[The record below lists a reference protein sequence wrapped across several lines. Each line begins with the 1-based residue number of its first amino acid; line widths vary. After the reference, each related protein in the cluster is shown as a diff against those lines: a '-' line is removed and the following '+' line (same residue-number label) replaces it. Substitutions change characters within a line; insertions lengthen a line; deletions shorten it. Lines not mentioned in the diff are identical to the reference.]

1 MVSIK
6 DSLFKE
12 YDLRGVVGDELTG
25 EVAYKF
31 GLGYGSYVQ
40 LKGFTKV
47 VVGYDNRLSSKY
59 LTNQLIKGLLETGIN
74 VVNVGLVTTPMFYC
88 AKNKLGLVTGIMV
101 TASHN
106 PKEYNGFKISFDKTG
121 NAYGEKIRALRDYIK
136 KEEFLSGSG
145 ILSTYDVKADYL
157 ELIKKSIDIKR
168 KLKVVID
175 CGNGTTGIIVKDVF
189 DMFNLECD
197 YLYSK
202 SDGNFPNH
210 HPDPSLEKNMESLK
224 RRVVELNYDLGIAFD
239 GDGDRVGIVD
249 NLGNFYT
256 ADYYLAIMSS
266 YMKDNLD
273 KLLFD
278 VKCSKMLTDECEKN
292 NIKPYMFKTGASY
305 TNMEMQEGN
314 FIFGGEYSGHLFF
327 RDKWPGFDDG
337 IYAGLRLIE
346 MLSNCD
352 LSLSEMLNKLNHYE
366 NEYVEYPIDLDLKD
380 IIVSKVKEYVIE
392 HGYDYTDI
400 DGVRVEFADG
410 FALVRGSNTTPI
422 LTMRFEAKTKER
434 LKEIKDEFL
443 NQVKDIIDSLNKPT
457 LYY

>member
-292 NIKPYMFKTGASY
+292 NIKPCMFKTGASY

-352 LSLSEMLNKLNHYE
+352 LSLSEMLTKLNYYE
-366 NEYVEYPIDLDLKD
+366 NEYVEYPINLDFKD
-380 IIVSKVKEYVIE
+380 KVVSKVKEYVIE

-443 NQVKDIIDSLNKPT
+443 NQVKNIIDNLNKSI
-457 LYY
+457 L

>member
-25 EVAYKF
+25 DVAYKF

-40 LKGFTKV
+40 LKGFTQV

-59 LTNQLIKGLLETGIN
+59 LTSQLIKGLLETGVN
-74 VVNVGLVTTPMFYC
+74 VVDIGLVTTPMFYC
-88 AKNKLGLVTGIMV
+88 AKYKLGLVTGIMV

-106 PKEYNGFKISFDKTG
+106 PKEYNGFKISFDEFG
-121 NAYGEKIRALRDYIK
+121 NAYGEKIRTLRDYIK

-145 ILSTYDVKADYL
+145 TLSTYDVKDDYL
-157 ELIKKSIDIKR
+157 ELIKNSIDIKR
-168 KLKVVID
+168 KIKVVID
-175 CGNGTTGIIVKDVF
+175 CGNGTTGVITKDVF
-189 DMFNLECD
+189 DMFDLECD

-210 HPDPSLEKNMESLK
+210 HPDPSIEKNMEALK
-224 RRVVELNYDLGIAFD
+224 RRVVELDYDLGIAFD

-249 NLGNFYT
+249 NLGHFYT
-256 ADYYLAIMSS
+256 ADYYLAIMST
-266 YMKDNLD
+266 YMKDSLD

-292 NIKPYMFKTGASY
+292 NIVPCMFKTGASY
-305 TNMEMQEGN
+305 TNMEMQEGD
-314 FIFGGEYSGHLFF
+314 FTFGGEYSGHLFF

-337 IYAGLRLIE
+337 IYSGLRLIE

-352 LSLSEMLNKLNHYE
+352 LTLNEMINKLNHYE
-366 NEYVEYPIDLDLKD
+366 NEYVEYPINLDAKD
-380 IIVSKVKEYVIE
+380 EIVSKVKEYVIK

-400 DGVRVEFADG
+400 DGVRVEFDDG

-434 LKEIKDEFL
+434 LKELKDEFL
-443 NQVKDIIDSLNKPT
+443 NLVTDVIDKLDK
-457 LYY
+457 

>member
-88 AKNKLGLVTGIMV
+88 AKYKLGLVTGIMV

-136 KEEFLSGSG
+136 KEDFLSGSG

-266 YMKDNLD
+266 YMKSSLD

-292 NIKPYMFKTGASY
+292 NIKPCMFKTGASY

-366 NEYVEYPIDLDLKD
+366 NEYVEYPINLDLKD

-400 DGVRVEFADG
+400 DGVRVEFVDG

-443 NQVKDIIDSLNKPT
+443 NQVKDIMDNLNKST
-457 LYY
+457 L

>member
-1 MVSIK
+1 
-6 DSLFKE
+6 
-12 YDLRGVVGDELTG
+12 
-25 EVAYKF
+25 
-31 GLGYGSYVQ
+31 
-40 LKGFTKV
+40 
-47 VVGYDNRLSSKY
+47 
-59 LTNQLIKGLLETGIN
+59 
-74 VVNVGLVTTPMFYC
+74 
-88 AKNKLGLVTGIMV
+88 
-101 TASHN
+101 
-106 PKEYNGFKISFDKTG
+106 
-121 NAYGEKIRALRDYIK
+121 
-136 KEEFLSGSG
+136 
-145 ILSTYDVKADYL
+145 
-157 ELIKKSIDIKR
+157 
-168 KLKVVID
+168 
-175 CGNGTTGIIVKDVF
+175 
-189 DMFNLECD
+189 MFNLECD

-256 ADYYLAIMSS
+256 ADYYLTIMSS

-278 VKCSKMLTDECEKN
+278 VKCSKMLTDECAKN
-292 NIKPYMFKTGASY
+292 NIKPCMFKTGASY

-352 LSLSEMLNKLNHYE
+352 FSLSEMLNKLNHYE
-366 NEYVEYPIDLDLKD
+366 NEYVEYPINLDLKD
-380 IIVSKVKEYVIE
+380 KVVSKVKEYVIE
-392 HGYDYTDI
+392 QGYNYTDI

-443 NQVKDIIDSLNKPT
+443 NQVKDIIDSLNKST
-457 LYY
+457 L

>member
-88 AKNKLGLVTGIMV
+88 AKYKLGLVTGIMV

-121 NAYGEKIRALRDYIK
+121 NAYGEKIRSLRDYIK

-202 SDGNFPNH
+202 SDGNFLNH
-210 HPDPSLEKNMESLK
+210 HPDPSIEKNTEALK
-224 RRVVELNYDLGIAFD
+224 RRVAELNYDLGIAFD

-278 VKCSKMLTDECEKN
+278 VKCSKMLTDECEQN
-292 NIKPYMFKTGASY
+292 NIKPCMFKTGASY

-352 LSLSEMLNKLNHYE
+352 LSLNEMLTKLNHYE
-366 NEYVEYPIDLDLKD
+366 NEYVEYPINLDFKD
-380 IIVSKVKEYVIE
+380 KVVSKVKEYVIE

-443 NQVKDIIDSLNKPT
+443 NRVKDIIDSLNKPT
-457 LYY
+457 L

>member
-88 AKNKLGLVTGIMV
+88 AKYKLGLVTGIMV

-136 KEEFLSGSG
+136 KEDFLSGSG

-266 YMKDNLD
+266 YMKNSLD

-292 NIKPYMFKTGASY
+292 NIKPCMFKTGASY

-352 LSLSEMLNKLNHYE
+352 LSLSEMLTKLNHYE
-366 NEYVEYPIDLDLKD
+366 NEYVEYPINLDFKD
-380 IIVSKVKEYVIE
+380 KVVSKVKEYVIE

-443 NQVKDIIDSLNKPT
+443 NRVKDIIDSLNKPT
-457 LYY
+457 L

>member
-88 AKNKLGLVTGIMV
+88 AKYKLGLVTGIMV

-136 KEEFLSGSG
+136 KEDFLSGSG

-210 HPDPSLEKNMESLK
+210 HPDPSIEKNMESLK

-278 VKCSKMLTDECEKN
+278 VKCSKMLTDECEQN
-292 NIKPYMFKTGASY
+292 NIKPCMFKTGASY

-352 LSLSEMLNKLNHYE
+352 FSLSEMLTKLNHYE

-380 IIVSKVKEYVIE
+380 KVVSKVKEYVIDQ
-392 HGYDYTDI
+392 GYDYTDI

-410 FALVRGSNTTPI
+410 FALVRGSNPTPI

-443 NQVKDIIDSLNKPT
+443 NQVKDIIDNLNKST
-457 LYY
+457 V

>member
-88 AKNKLGLVTGIMV
+88 AKYKLGLVTGIMV

-136 KEEFLSGSG
+136 KEDFLSGSG

-292 NIKPYMFKTGASY
+292 NIKPCMFKTGASY

-352 LSLSEMLNKLNHYE
+352 LSLNEMLNKLNHYE
-366 NEYVEYPIDLDLKD
+366 NEYVEYPINLDLKD
-380 IIVSKVKEYVIE
+380 KIVSKVKKYVIE
-392 HGYDYTDI
+392 QGYDYTDI

-443 NQVKDIIDSLNKPT
+443 NQVKNIIDNLNKSS
-457 LYY
+457 L

>member
-88 AKNKLGLVTGIMV
+88 AKYKLGLVTGIMV

-136 KEEFLSGSG
+136 KEDFLSGSG

-278 VKCSKMLTDECEKN
+278 VKCSKMLTDECAKN
-292 NIKPYMFKTGASY
+292 NIKPCMFKTGASY

-352 LSLSEMLNKLNHYE
+352 LSLNEMLNKLNHYE
-366 NEYVEYPIDLDLKD
+366 NEYVEYPINLDLKD
-380 IIVSKVKEYVIE
+380 KVVSKVKEYVIE

-443 NQVKDIIDSLNKPT
+443 NRVKDIIDSLNKPT
-457 LYY
+457 L

>member
-88 AKNKLGLVTGIMV
+88 AKYKLGLVTGIMV

-292 NIKPYMFKTGASY
+292 NIKPCMFKTGASY

-352 LSLSEMLNKLNHYE
+352 LSLSEMLTKLNYYE
-366 NEYVEYPIDLDLKD
+366 NEYVEYPINLDFKD
-380 IIVSKVKEYVIE
+380 KVVSKVKEYVIE

-443 NQVKDIIDSLNKPT
+443 NQVKNIIDNLNKSI
-457 LYY
+457 L

>member
-88 AKNKLGLVTGIMV
+88 AKYKLGLVTGIMV

-121 NAYGEKIRALRDYIK
+121 NAYGEKIRSLRDYIK

-292 NIKPYMFKTGASY
+292 NIKPCMFKTGASY

-352 LSLSEMLNKLNHYE
+352 LSLNEMLNKLNHYE
-366 NEYVEYPIDLDLKD
+366 NEYVEYPIDLSFKD
-380 IIVSKVKEYVIE
+380 KIVSKVKEYVIE

-443 NQVKDIIDSLNKPT
+443 NQVKNIIDSLNKPT
-457 LYY
+457 L